1 MKVDVVD
8 VDRVTKKI
16 EVEVPADKITEI
28 TENIYGEL
36 KRQAKIKGFRPGKIP
51 KSILTTYYK
60 DYIEDEL
67 KRRVIEGTMSE
78 VLSEANVKPVT
89 EPIADFV
96 EDGDRFVYTLL
107 CEVFPDIEI
116 SSYKGVEVE
125 VDAIRVTDDDIDKR
139 IEQMKELYAEMIPRE
154 ADSGARKGDFVI
166 VKYKGYLDGMP
177 MKDVYS
183 EAYPLELGTS
193 QLMPEFESAI
203 YDMKKGEIKN
213 VDVAFP
219 DDYQHKD
226 IAGKTLLFE
235 IEIKDIREKRLPD
248 MNDEFAKDVNFEN
261 VEKMKESLK
270 AEIEK
275 EKLNS
280 RKQFISNKIMEML
293 TSNID
298 IQVPKR
304 LLAKHTEAMLEE
316 AKTRFNTEHFT
327 EEDLK
332 AFQGNIRADFEK
344 KAAERIKSD
353 IILARIAE
361 IEGIKLEDD
370 DVHNRMKKI
379 AEETKRPFDEVKGIY
394 EKYDFIEGMKI
405 SIVQQKTMDFLMEN
419 ANIKEKQ

>member
-139 IEQMKELYAEMIPRE
+139 IEQTKELYAEMIPRE

-248 MNDEFAKDVNFEN
+248 LNDDFAKDVNFEN

-379 AEETKRPFDEVKGIY
+379 AEETKRPFDEVKGFY
-394 EKYDFIEGMKI
+394 EKYDLIEGMKI

>member
-154 ADSGARKGDFVI
+154 ADSGARKGDFII
-166 VKYKGYLDGMP
+166 VKYKGYLDGRP

-219 DDYQHKD
+219 DDYQLKD

-248 MNDEFAKDVNFEN
+248 LNDDFAKDVNFEN

>member
-154 ADSGARKGDFVI
+154 ADSGARKGDFII
-166 VKYKGYLDGMP
+166 VKYKGYLDGRP

-219 DDYQHKD
+219 DDYQLKD

>member
-154 ADSGARKGDFVI
+154 ADSGARKGDFII
-166 VKYKGYLDGMP
+166 VKYKGYLDGRP

-248 MNDEFAKDVNFEN
+248 LNDEFAKDVNFEN